1 MEMQSKTRVELRLKV
16 KILFKMSNWE
26 KDSGWSRKKNRLI
39 TLSHRIYDLLCEI
52 FSLLSL
58 VTCSGNDLVR
68 VLICFAKSLFLSHW
82 SPVVEIT
89 W

>member
-39 TLSHRIYDLLCEI
+39 TLGHHTGVACNVS
-52 FSLLSL
+52 
-58 VTCSGNDLVR
+58 
-68 VLICFAKSLFLSHW
+68 K
-82 SPVVEIT
+82 VEIDPSSAT
-89 W
+89 LHVSLQMAVTLIATFARSVECNRFIV

>member
-39 TLSHRIYDLLCEI
+39 TLGHHTGGKGGGGAY
-52 FSLLSL
+52 
-58 VTCSGNDLVR
+58 TWTN
-68 VLICFAKSLFLSHW
+68 FLK
-82 SPVVEIT
+82 T
-89 W
+89 L

>member
-39 TLSHRIYDLLCEI
+39 TLGHHTVVNKGLLI
-52 FSLLSL
+52 LKD
-58 VTCSGNDLVR
+58 VSGFINFR
-68 VLICFAKSLFLSHW
+68 
-82 SPVVEIT
+82 
-89 W
+89 

>member
-39 TLSHRIYDLLCEI
+39 TLGHHTVDILVALGIRCAIQISALCLY
-52 FSLLSL
+52 FSCSYA
-58 VTCSGNDLVR
+58 TC
-68 VLICFAKSLFLSHW
+68 FMQKTTHW
-82 SPVVEIT
+82 IN
-89 W
+89 

>member
-39 TLSHRIYDLLCEI
+39 TLGHHTTDLPSLKSKI
-52 FSLLSL
+52 GFRFSKKCRQRSKKRFKIIDKH
-58 VTCSGNDLVR
+58 V
-68 VLICFAKSLFLSHW
+68 
-82 SPVVEIT
+82 
-89 W
+89 